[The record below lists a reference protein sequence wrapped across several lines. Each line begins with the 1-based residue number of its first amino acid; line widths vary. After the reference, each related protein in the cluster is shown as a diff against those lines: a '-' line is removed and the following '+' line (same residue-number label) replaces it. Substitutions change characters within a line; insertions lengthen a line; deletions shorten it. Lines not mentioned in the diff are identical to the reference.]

1 MKKFFDSFYRTD
13 PARSSLKRGSGLGL
27 SVSREIIE
35 GFGGSI
41 YAEAAE
47 IGGLAVIMLLPI
59 ADD

>member
-1 MKKFFDSFYRTD
+1 M
-13 PARSSLKRGSGLGL
+13 KRGSGLGL

-59 ADD
+59 AED